1 MSGCVGIFANW
12 HKSMADGPIR
22 RDGADL
28 LVDVR
33 LTPRGGSDR
42 LDGVKAL
49 SDGRSV
55 VAARV
60 RAVPEDGKANAAVA
74 ALLAAAAGLPKSAAA
89 VVSGSTARLKTIR
102 LAAAGPDAEARL
114 RAACGLPC

>member
-1 MSGCVGIFANW
+1 
-12 HKSMADGPIR
+12 MADSALGAIR

-28 LVDVR
+28 LIDVR

-42 LDGVKAL
+42 IDGMKAL
-49 SDGRSV
+49 SDGRPV

-74 ALLAAAAGLPKSAAA
+74 MLLALAAGLPKSAGA
-89 VVSGSTARLKTIR
+89 VVAGQTARVKTVR
-102 LAAAGPDAEARL
+102 LSAADAAAEARL
-114 RAACGLPC
+114 VAACGAAS